1 MRAGILLTTK
11 ARHITTTIR
20 EAGEIWLDPLRHN
33 TARRLLALLYVGEI
47 ADLFSNTQLQ
57 EFFYLQPCRLTF
69 SANRMAEAK
78 HFTATNSI
86 AYSEAS

>member
-1 MRAGILLTTK
+1 MKAGIVPTTK

-20 EAGEIWLDPLRHN
+20 ETGESWLDPLRHD
-33 TARRLLALLYVGEI
+33 TARPLLALQYVGEI
-47 ADLFSNTQLQ
+47 ADLFSNTPLQ

-78 HFTATNSI
+78 HSIAANSI